1 MLGACGWRVLP
12 AVFFSER
19 KVIGLKATGMN
30 NKMKGNAMMM
40 AALAMAMAPGESM
53 MFTGRGDEAR
63 QVWPP
68 PKREE
73 GSATAPRTAKT
84 RARSADV
91 SEKEGEVVSVI
102 ESEGRFLTV
111 DDLVPKLKEQ
121 GKLDASVLNRSFT
134 DQKRFVSRALYRIAK
149 KGVIKQHPKRKRNG
163 GWGLSIW
170 FDNEGAL
177 LEGFSK

>member
-1 MLGACGWRVLP
+1 MGINSEAYVCASKHEPMDTSVQHKIKDLQDKLDKLKEFSKLQNELISLGLLDNDIA
-12 AVFFSER
+12 
-19 KVIGLKATGMN
+19 
-30 NKMKGNAMMM
+30 
-40 AALAMAMAPGESM
+40 
-53 MFTGRGDEAR
+53 
-63 QVWPP
+63 PP
-68 PKREE
+68 PVKKE

-91 SEKEGEVVSVI
+91 SKKEGEVVSVI

-111 DDLVPKLKEQ
+111 DDLVPRLKEQ

>member
-1 MLGACGWRVLP
+1 MGVNSEAYVCASKHEPMDTSVQHKIKDLQDKLDKLKEFSKLQNELISLGLLDSDIA
-12 AVFFSER
+12 
-19 KVIGLKATGMN
+19 
-30 NKMKGNAMMM
+30 
-40 AALAMAMAPGESM
+40 
-53 MFTGRGDEAR
+53 
-63 QVWPP
+63 PP
-68 PKREE
+68 PVKKE
-73 GSATAPRTAKT
+73 GSATAKT